1 MRFELQCLNW
11 VKTGLIQHYKT
22 LKKVDTFMQ
31 KDCVDFNYIIRILG
45 EFMAKLISA
54 AEAANMIKPGS
65 RVAIG
70 GFLAVGAPECII
82 DAIVKQKIGDLHM
95 IVIASDWE
103 DRGVGKLVVANL
115 IKSAQ
120 VSHLGTNRTIQAQMN
135 SNQVQIELVPQ
146 GTLMER
152 VRAAGAGLG
161 GILTPTGLGT
171 VVEEG
176 KQVINLNSKN
186 YILEPAIEA
195 DIAIIKAY
203 KADKMGNLVF
213 RKTAR
218 NSNPIMAMAGKITIA
233 EVEEIVEIGEL
244 DPELIACPGVF
255 VNYMV
260 KCTEVAHG

>member
-1 MRFELQCLNW
+1 
-11 VKTGLIQHYKT
+11 
-22 LKKVDTFMQ
+22 
-31 KDCVDFNYIIRILG
+31 
-45 EFMAKLISA
+45 MAKQISA
-54 AEAANMIKPGS
+54 AQAAAMIEPGS
-65 RVAIG
+65 RLAIG
-70 GFLAVGAPECII
+70 GFLAVGAPERII
-82 DAIVKQKIGDLHM
+82 DAIVEKQINNLHM

-115 IKSAQ
+115 VKSAQ
-120 VSHLGTNRTIQAQMN
+120 VSHLGTNKAIQAQMN
-135 SNQVQIELVPQ
+135 SGQMTIELVPQ

-176 KQVINLNSKN
+176 KQVLNVN
-186 YILEPAIEA
+186 GLDYILEPAIEA
-195 DIAIIKAY
+195 DVAIVKAY
-203 KADKMGNLVF
+203 KADKMGNLIF

-255 VNYMV
+255 VNYIV
-260 KCTEVAHG
+260 NSTEVTNG

>member
-1 MRFELQCLNW
+1 MRKQ
-11 VKTGLIQHYKT
+11 
-22 LKKVDTFMQ
+22 
-31 KDCVDFNYIIRILG
+31 
-45 EFMAKLISA
+45 ISA
-54 AEAANMIKPGS
+54 KEAAAMIPAGS
-65 RVAIG
+65 RLAIG

-82 DAIVKQKIGDLHM
+82 DAIVEAKTQDLHM

-103 DRGVGKLVVANL
+103 DRGVGKLIAAKQ

-135 SNQVQIELVPQ
+135 AGEVAIELVPQ

-152 VRAAGAGLG
+152 VRACGAGLG

-176 KQVINLNSKN
+176 KQILTVEGKD
-186 YILEPAIEA
+186 YILEPAICSDFA
-195 DIAIIKAY
+195 LVKAWM
-203 KADKMGNLVF
+203 ADKMGNLVF

-218 NSNPIMAMAGKITIA
+218 NSNPIMAMAGKITIVEA
-233 EVEEIVEIGEL
+233 EHIVEVGDL

-255 VNYMV
+255 VNYIV
-260 KCTEVAHG
+260 QSTEVTNG